1 MRRREFITLL
11 GGAVGV
17 WPLAAQ
23 AQQPTMPVIGY
34 LNAASREA
42 NAHLVAAFQ
51 SSLADAGYVEG
62 QNVATQY
69 RYGDG
74 LYDRLPE
81 LAAELVRRQVSVI
94 VVTPTTEALKA
105 VMAATSTIPI
115 IFMISDDPAKLGLVA
130 SLSHPGGNATGVNF
144 FISELTAKRLGLL
157 HELLP
162 AAKRVG
168 ALVNP
173 NLATTGGFISDLIAA
188 ASSIGVQIEIVHARD
203 SGEIA
208 TAFSALHD
216 KVDAVMVAPDPMFV
230 SQRAQ
235 IAALAGHYRTP
246 AIYTVREYVDAGG
259 LMSYGPSVPDMYR
272 QLALYT
278 GRVLKG
284 EKPRELPVLQP
295 TKFDLV
301 INLKTAKA
309 LALSIPPNLLATAD
323 DVIE

>member
-1 MRRREFITLL
+1 MRRREFVTLL
-11 GGAVGV
+11 GSAASV
-17 WPLAAQ
+17 WPLAVL

-34 LNAASREA
+34 LNATSREA
-42 NAHLVAAFQ
+42 NAHLAAAFQ
-51 SSLADAGYVEG
+51 SSLADAGYIEG
-62 QNVATQY
+62 QNVTTQY

-74 LYDRLPE
+74 LFDRLPE
-81 LAAELVRRQVSVI
+81 LATELVQRQVSVI

-105 VMAATSTIPI
+105 VTAATSTIPI
-115 IFMISDDPAKLGLVA
+115 IFMISDDPVKLGLVA

-162 AAKRVG
+162 AANRIG
-168 ALVNP
+168 AFVNP
-173 NLATTGGFISDLIAA
+173 NSAATGGFISDLMAA
-188 ASSIGVQIEIVHARD
+188 ASSISVQIEIVQARN
-203 SGEIA
+203 SGEIE

-216 KVDAVMVAPDPMFV
+216 KVDAVMVAPDSMFV

-235 IAALAGHYRTP
+235 IAALASRYRIP
-246 AIYTVREYVDAGG
+246 VIYTVREYVEAGG

-278 GRVLKG
+278 ARVLKG

-301 INLKTAKA
+301 INLKSAKA
-309 LALSIPPNLLATAD
+309 LGLSIPPNLLATAD
-323 DVIE
+323 EVIE

>member
-11 GGAVGV
+11 GGAVCV
-17 WPLAAQ
+17 WPLVAQ

-42 NAHLVAAFQ
+42 NAHLVAAFK

-62 QNVATQY
+62 QNVETQY

-81 LAAELVRRQVSVI
+81 LAAELVRLQVSVI

-162 AAKRVG
+162 AANRIG

-173 NLATTGGFISDLIAA
+173 NLETTDGFISNLMAA
-188 ASSIGVQIEIVHARD
+188 ALSIGVQIEIVHARD
-203 SGEIA
+203 GGEIEM
-208 TAFSALHD
+208 AFSALHD
-216 KVDAVMVAPDPMFV
+216 KVDAVMVAPDSMFV

-235 IAALAGHYRTP
+235 ITALASRYRTP
-246 AIYTVREYVDAGG
+246 VIYTVREYVDVGG

-272 QLALYT
+272 QLALYA

-284 EKPRELPVLQP
+284 EKPRELPVVQP

-309 LALSIPPNLLATAD
+309 LGLSIPPNLLATAD
-323 DVIE
+323 EVIE

>member
-1 MRRREFITLL
+1 MRRREFVTLL
-11 GGAVGV
+11 GGAASM
-17 WPLAAQ
+17 WPLAVL

-42 NAHLVAAFQ
+42 NAHLAAAFQ
-51 SSLADAGYVEG
+51 GSLADAGYVEG
-62 QNVATQY
+62 QNVTTQY

-105 VMAATSTIPI
+105 VMAATGTIPI
-115 IFMISDDPAKLGLVA
+115 VFMISDDPAKLGLVA

-162 AAKRVG
+162 AANRVG

-173 NLATTGGFISDLIAA
+173 NLATTGGFISDLVAA
-188 ASSIGVQIEIVHARD
+188 ASSIGVQIEIVRARD
-203 SGEIA
+203 SGEIE
-208 TAFSALHD
+208 TAFSALRD
-216 KVDAVMVAPDPMFV
+216 KVDAVMVAPNSMFV

-235 IAALAGHYRTP
+235 IAALAGRYRIP
-246 AIYTVREYVDAGG
+246 VIYTVREYVEAGG

-301 INLKTAKA
+301 INLKAAKA
-309 LALSIPPNLLATAD
+309 LDLSIPPNLLATAD

>member
-1 MRRREFITLL
+1 MRRRDFMSLL
-11 GGAVGV
+11 GGGAAAWPFAVR
-17 WPLAAQ
+17 AQ
-23 AQQPTMPVIGY
+23 PPTMPVIGY
-34 LNAASREA
+34 LNASSREA
-42 NAHLVAAFQ
+42 NAHLVAVFQ
-51 SSLADAGYVEG
+51 NSLASAGYVEG
-62 QNVATQY
+62 QNVTTLY

-74 LYDRLPE
+74 LYDRLPK

-105 VMAATSTIPI
+105 VKAATSTIPI
-115 IFMISDDPAKLGLVA
+115 IFMISDDPAKLGLVV

-162 AAKRVG
+162 SANRIG

-173 NLATTGGFISDLIAA
+173 NSATTGGFVDDLMVA
-188 ASSIGVQIEIVHARD
+188 ASSIRVQTQIFDARD
-203 SGEIA
+203 SGEIE
-208 TAFSALHD
+208 TAFSVLQG
-216 KVDAVMVAPDPMFV
+216 KVDALTVAPDSMFV

-235 IAALAGHYRTP
+235 IAALASRYGTP
-246 AIYTVREYVDAGG
+246 VIYTVREYVEVGG

-278 GRVLKG
+278 KRVLKG
-284 EKPRELPVLQP
+284 EKPSELPVLQP

-301 INLKTAKA
+301 INLKAAKA
-309 LALSIPPNLLATAD
+309 LGITIPPNLLATAD

>member
-1 MRRREFITLL
+1 VT
-11 GGAVGV
+11 
-17 WPLAAQ
+17 
-23 AQQPTMPVIGY
+23 
-34 LNAASREA
+34 
-42 NAHLVAAFQ
+42 
-51 SSLADAGYVEG
+51 
-62 QNVATQY
+62 TQY

-81 LAAELVRRQVSVI
+81 LAAQLVRRQVSVI

-105 VMAATSTIPI
+105 VMAATGTIPI
-115 IFMISDDPAKLGLVA
+115 VFMISDDPAKLGLVA

-162 AAKRVG
+162 AANRVG

-173 NLATTGGFISDLIAA
+173 NLATTGGFISDLVAA
-188 ASSIGVQIEIVHARD
+188 ASSIGVQIEIVRARD
-203 SGEIA
+203 SGEIE
-208 TAFSALHD
+208 TAFSALRD
-216 KVDAVMVAPDPMFV
+216 KVDAVMVAPDSMFV

-235 IAALAGHYRTP
+235 IAALAGRYRIP
-246 AIYTVREYVDAGG
+246 VIYTVREYVEAGG

-301 INLKTAKA
+301 INLKAAKA
-309 LALSIPPNLLATAD
+309 LDLSIPPNLLATAD